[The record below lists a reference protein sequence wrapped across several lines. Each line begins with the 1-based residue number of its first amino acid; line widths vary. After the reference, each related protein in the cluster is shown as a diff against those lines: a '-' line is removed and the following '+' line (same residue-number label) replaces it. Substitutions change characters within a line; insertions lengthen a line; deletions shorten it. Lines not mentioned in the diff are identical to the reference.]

1 MKSNI
6 GPVAIGIA
14 LVVVVGLVV
23 VLWRVFLP
31 PTPDYSATPTKVP
44 STVTNNRAMIERFK
58 AGDRTRPADAP
69 FGR

>member
-6 GPVAIGIA
+6 GPVALGIA
-14 LVVVVGLVV
+14 AVVVIGLVV

-44 STVTNNRAMIERFK
+44 TQVMKNREMIERFK
-58 AGDRTRPADAP
+58 SGDRTRPADAP